1 MKPEVSVVIP
11 AFNAQKYITAT
22 IESML
27 SQTFKDIE
35 VVVVDDAS
43 TDSTFSI
50 ISGIAKKDKRVKVYR
65 NERNLGTIRTLN
77 RAIEL
82 SAGRYI
88 ARMDADDLS
97 HPSRI
102 EKQHAVLK
110 AHPDVGIVGCG
121 LLIINEVRSERSTI
135 VRPGDDESLRLE
147 MAKYTPIG
155 ANAMIR
161 RSVLDE
167 VGLFDA
173 EIGAEEELEI
183 MIRIAGKAKLAC
195 VPDILYTYF
204 IRSTGRSISSRK
216 LKKKIVMI
224 RLNMRA
230 IRELEL
236 PVRLYA
242 YPLGWLIYAFCPVF
256 LKSLIRKAVS
266 RQNEQITGMA

>member
-11 AFNAQKYITAT
+11 AFNAQKYIAAT
-22 IESML
+22 IDSML

-50 ISGIAKKDKRVKVYR
+50 ISGIAKKDKRVRVHR
-65 NERNLGTIRTLN
+65 NEKNLGTIRTLN

-82 SAGRYI
+82 SVGRYI

-135 VRPGDDESLRLE
+135 VRPGDDRSLRLE

-183 MIRIAGKAKLAC
+183 MIRIAGRAKLAC

-230 IRELEL
+230 IRELRL

-256 LKSLIRKAVS
+256 LKKLIRKAVS

>member
-11 AFNAQKYITAT
+11 AFNAQKYIAAT
-22 IESML
+22 VDSIL
-27 SQTFKDIE
+27 SQTFRDIE
-35 VVVVDDAS
+35 VVIVDDAS

-50 ISGIAKKDKRVKVYR
+50 ISDIAKKDKRVRVHR

-82 SAGRYI
+82 SVGRYI

-97 HPSRI
+97 HPSRV
-102 EKQHAVLK
+102 EKQHAFLK

-135 VRPGDDESLRLE
+135 VRPGDDGSLRLE

-155 ANAMIR
+155 ANCMLR
-161 RSVLDE
+161 RSVLEE

-183 MIRIAGKAKLAC
+183 MIRIAGRAKLAC
-195 VPDILYTYF
+195 IPDILYTYF

-216 LKKKIVMI
+216 LMKKIVMI

-230 IRELEL
+230 IMELGL

-256 LKSLIRKAVS
+256 LKNLIRRAVS

>member
-1 MKPEVSVVIP
+1 MKYEVSVVIP
-11 AFNAQKYITAT
+11 AFNAQQFIAKTV
-22 IESML
+22 ESVL
-27 SQTFKDIE
+27 SQTFREIE
-35 VVVVDDAS
+35 VVIVDDAS

-50 ISGIAKKDKRVKVYR
+50 ISAIAKKDGRVRVYR
-65 NERNLGTIRTLN
+65 NDRNLGTIRTLN
-77 RAIEL
+77 RAIEH
-82 SAGRYI
+82 SVGRYI

-97 HPSRI
+97 DPARI
-102 EKQHAVLK
+102 EKQLALLK

-135 VRPGDDESLRLE
+135 VRPCDDGSLRLE

-155 ANAMIR
+155 ANCMIR
-161 RSVLDE
+161 RSVLEE
-167 VGLFDA
+167 VGLFDT

-183 MIRIAGKAKLAC
+183 MIRIARKAKLAC
-195 VPDILYTYF
+195 IPDILYTYF

-242 YPLGWLIYAFCPVF
+242 YPLGWLIYAFCPIF
-256 LKSLIRKAVS
+256 LKKLIRRAVS